1 MTRVHRALVTAAAT
15 MAVAAALVDARPA
28 IDASTLAGEIS
39 TDRDHISAPELAERI
54 MRGDPAL
61 RLFDVRPRAEYEAL
75 HIPTASH
82 ATLDELSRARFPRD
96 ATVVVYSEGSAHAAQ
111 AWVLLR
117 LNGVRTVYFLREGIY
132 EWIARVREPRLASS
146 MKLTKSEDREFYR
159 EVHFET
165 LLWSHSSVRESVCLR
180 RKVAGSTPAGPT
192 IVISFFDKTYLS
204 VKPANKFCCYF

>member
-54 MRGDPAL
+54 MRGDPTL

-132 EWIARVREPRLASS
+132 EWIARVREPRLAS
-146 MKLTKSEDREFYR
+146 D
-159 EVHFET
+159 
-165 LLWSHSSVRESVCLR
+165 
-180 RKVAGSTPAGPT
+180 ATPAERADFDRA
-192 IVISFFDKTYLS
+192 VALSRFFGGVALTNVPRAEVPEGYWTGAHAVDGVSSRATEAIAR
-204 VKPANKFCCYF
+204 VRRRGC